1 MILAV
6 VIGFIVVVLLTSFFQ
21 RVFHIHEETQQKKAG
36 RYGEKIATA
45 VIREILTTDDKL
57 LTNVPIRAAG
67 KQTELDNVIIN
78 SNGVFI
84 IEVKNLRGVLSGNE
98 TDPDWLQTKS
108 SSGGEFYQKTVKNP
122 IKQVKRQIFILASLL
137 KAYHLHV
144 WVEGYV
150 FFVEQN
156 SPIKSEYV
164 LKTQR
169 DIERKIHSKGKTKLS
184 KSEQNHIVETLIKTP
199 TGSGWCPRGE

>member
-1 MILAV
+1 MSEIKVMILAV

-137 KAYHLHV
+137 KAHHLYV

-184 KSEQNHIVETLIKTP
+184 KSEQNHIVETLIK
-199 TGSGWCPRGE
+199 GK